1 MNIEKDMTQAERI
14 AVIREHA
21 QKFTKKLNRNQRVR
35 KPRPSLLIHIII
47 RKISIIGL
55 MRLNTQR
62 NITVMFSDRQRGT
75 IMTGIERTNRLSVD
89 VMEMDDKIIR
99 PKRSRIVE
107 KRNTQVERIDKR

>member
-1 MNIEKDMTQAERI
+1 
-14 AVIREHA
+14 
-21 QKFTKKLNRNQRVR
+21 
-35 KPRPSLLIHIII
+35 
-47 RKISIIGL
+47 

-89 VMEMDDKIIR
+89 VMEMDDKIIEEA
-99 PKRSRIVE
+99 KRSRIVE